1 MVEQEQ
7 SMQIAEDNSR
17 IMETPTHPSLLR
29 RVWPAFVIVV
39 VLVVLVVPASGGSLG
54 SRFLASL
61 RIAKPKAVTPG
72 VSAPPATNAGQQIQ
86 TLIGSMVGDTTGVAQ
101 IDPDK
106 WVSSADS
113 ATRLAGFTARLL
125 RARTDAPSI
134 TVIGAHSMN
143 AKVNRAQLLTIIAE
157 AGRRDAQVPGSVDG
171 KILGTQTARAIRVQ
185 YGNCPAP
192 VANTIQN
199 QINGPPPPST
209 DNANCVMFTQTP
221 TTSTVV
227 PPGLDMQQLATIAL
241 ELSGMSPIQTRDFQH
256 LFDLKSTLSMSLPRS
271 TRSYDPV
278 QINGQPG
285 MLITTGGRRGPTYQ
299 LLWASGGTVFTLAGY
314 GSSGDAVPLANSAR

>member
-1 MVEQEQ
+1 MVKQEQ
-7 SMQIAEDNSR
+7 SMQIGEDRNR
-17 IMETPTHPSLLR
+17 IGILVL
-29 RVWPAFVIVV
+29 FVL
-39 VLVVLVVPASGGSLG
+39 LVVSAFTTLFGP
-54 SRFLASL
+54 RFIASL

-72 VSAPPATNAGQQIQ
+72 VSAPSATSAGQQIQ
-86 TLIGSMVGDTTGVAQ
+86 ALIGSMVGETTSVALNEA
-101 IDPDK
+101 DK
-106 WVSSADS
+106 PVSSADS

-125 RARTDAPSI
+125 RARSDAPSI

-143 AKVNRAQLLTIIAE
+143 AKVNRAQLLTILAE

-171 KILGTQTARAIRVQ
+171 RVLGTQTARAIRVQ

-209 DNANCVMFTQTP
+209 DNANCVLFTQTP
-221 TTSTVV
+221 ATSAVV
-227 PPGLDMQQLATIAL
+227 PPGLDIGELATIAL
-241 ELSGMSPIQTRDFQH
+241 ELSGMSPNQTRDFQH
-256 LFDLKSTLSMSLPRS
+256 VFDLKSTLSMSLPRAI
-271 TRSYDPV
+271 RSYDAV

-299 LLWASGGTVFTLAGY
+299 LMWASGGTVFTLAGY
-314 GSSGDAVPLANSAR
+314 GSSGDAVPLASSAR